1 MKIAQV
7 VVRRCD
13 SVAAPDRLASAAHAD
28 GRRAYPAL
36 SVDSSDSFTVTVRPE
51 RRTYVSS

>member
-7 VVRRCD
+7 VVRWCD

-28 GRRAYPAL
+28 GLRAYPAL